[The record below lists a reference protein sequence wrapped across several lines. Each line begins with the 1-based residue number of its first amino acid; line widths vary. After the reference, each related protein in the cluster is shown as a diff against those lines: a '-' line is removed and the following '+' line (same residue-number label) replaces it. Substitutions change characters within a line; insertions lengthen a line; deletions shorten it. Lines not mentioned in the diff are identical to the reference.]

1 MSLYIGSIVVR
12 VTDFPRAAAFWA
24 GALGYVV
31 RGREDDLEAVEP
43 WMRLD
48 EVADAVER
56 RHGGPG
62 FMPGERQI
70 DADAEL
76 GAGRGG
82 CAGGG
87 ACPANHQE
95 DGRTQPGRALH
106 AGENDSRCE
115 AVALRILSIPS

>member
-1 MSLYIGSIVVR
+1 MVHCLLGEIVN
-12 VTDFPRAAAFWA
+12 AALDIRSVAVVLRKA
-24 GALGYVV
+24 ATRVV
-31 RGREDDLEAVEP
+31 RGSENDLEAVEP

-56 RHGGPG
+56 GYGGPG

-82 CAGGG
+82 CADGG
-87 ACPANHQE
+87 ACLANHQE

-106 AGENDSRCE
+106 AGANDSRCE
-115 AVALRILSIPS
+115 AG